1 VGREGGGIGD
11 RTQLSA
17 SHDAATAAAVQMAV
31 MAAIVATLLY
41 FPLGLALVLA
51 LRIAGIGFE
60 TFATFGGALGVLL
73 GLVVWWLLFFAGALA
88 YAACLFPWGDKVLG
102 WPKSK

>member
-1 VGREGGGIGD
+1 MGHEGGGIGD
-11 RTQLSA
+11 RTQLNA
-17 SHDAATAAAVQMAV
+17 SHDVAMAAPVQVAVL
-31 MAAIVATLLY
+31 AAIVATLLY
-41 FPLGLALVLA
+41 FPLGLAVVLV

-60 TFATFGGALGVLL
+60 TFATFGGVFGVLL

-102 WPKSK
+102 WPKRK